1 MPRKIGHPRSPALID
16 KICPGIIYF
25 NHELR
30 FGAWIFFARSHIFPM
45 PNDTVLQLELPG
57 LRKLKSGK
65 VREIFD
71 LGDRLLFVATDRI
84 SAFDVIMP
92 NGIPRKGE
100 VLTQI
105 SYFWFAQTESFQP
118 NHLISHANDPL
129 PGDLQPHAAQL
140 SRRSMIV
147 KKAKPLAIE
156 CVVRGYLAGSGWKD
170 YRQSQNLCGIK
181 LPPGLKESSELP
193 EPLFTPATKAET
205 GHDENISFTEAV
217 HLVGADIAEQA
228 RAASLKLYNFARD
241 YARKRGIIIAD
252 TKFEFGED
260 NGKLILIDEVLTPD
274 SSRFWPA
281 DQYQPGKSQ
290 PSFDKQFVRDY
301 LETLDWNKT
310 PPGPTLPADVVA
322 KTTAKY
328 LEAYERLTGGRL

>member
-1 MPRKIGHPRSPALID
+1 MANSS
-16 KICPGIIYF
+16 
-25 NHELR
+25 NE
-30 FGAWIFFARSHIFPM
+30 
-45 PNDTVLQLELPG
+45 TVLQLDLPG
-57 LRKLKSGK
+57 VKKLKSGK
-65 VREIFD
+65 VREVFD
-71 LGDRLLFVATDRI
+71 LGDRLLFVASDRI

-118 NHLISHANDPL
+118 NHLLSHANDPL
-129 PGDLQPHAAQL
+129 PKNLQPFAHQL
-140 SRRSMIV
+140 ARRSMIV

-156 CVVRGYLAGSGWKD
+156 CVVRGYLAGSGWKE
-170 YRQSQNLCGIK
+170 YQKSQTVCGIK

-193 EPLFTPATKAET
+193 EPIFTPATKAET
-205 GHDENISFTEAV
+205 GHDENIPFAEAEKI
-217 HLVGADIAEQA
+217 VGADIAEEA
-228 RAASLKLYNFARD
+228 RAKSLKIYNSACD

-252 TKFEFGED
+252 TKFEFGLD

-281 DQYQPGKSQ
+281 DQYQPGRGQ

-301 LETLDWNKT
+301 LETLDWDKT
-310 PPGPTLPADVVA
+310 PPGPVLPPDVVA
-322 KTTAKY
+322 RTSAKY
-328 LEAYERLTGGRL
+328 LEAYERLTGKKL